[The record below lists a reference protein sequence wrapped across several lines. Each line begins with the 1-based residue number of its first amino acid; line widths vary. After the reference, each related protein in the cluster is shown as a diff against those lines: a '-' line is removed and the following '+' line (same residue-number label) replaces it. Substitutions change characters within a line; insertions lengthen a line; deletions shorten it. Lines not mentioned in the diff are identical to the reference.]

1 MRNAGALFA
10 SIGASAMLICAVA
23 LTLFAVSLVVALK
36 GIDGGDTKPAG
47 TLVLDPARSGS
58 GSRSAGM
65 AKAVPVAVVSPVP
78 GRSTAAERRASRRR
92 DRVRANAAS
101 TASAAP
107 GSSNVT
113 EIGKGTSDEPP
124 LQEPSAPTATS
135 PPAPNLGDGVRQIG
149 DGVSSTVRATGSKLA
164 EATAPLGPVVST
176 ATLEVLNLVAALIKG
191 TTDALGGLLGA
202 RP

>member
-1 MRNAGALFA
+1 
-10 SIGASAMLICAVA
+10 MLICAVA
-23 LTLFAVSLVVALK
+23 LTLFAVSLVFALK

-47 TLVLDPARSGS
+47 TLVLDPVRSGS
-58 GSRSAGM
+58 AGK